1 MTFNPTQLDFL
12 LNTQINFRNT
22 YYRSDIDSLLQFS
35 LITEAQSEELRSKAH
50 SSLTIDQLFHS
61 LMSLTAFDDPSL
73 VSDESIEDPNYFKL
87 KTLRHFLKYS
97 CIKVEILDH
106 LSKEYNN
113 THLLTVIAKPYY
125 FSQCQYCL
133 LAITAE
139 AVYS

>member
-12 LNTQINFRNT
+12 LNTQITFRNT

-50 SSLTIDQLFHS
+50 SSLTINQLFHS
-61 LMSLTAFDDPSL
+61 LAFDDPSL
-73 VSDESIEDPNYFKL
+73 VSDESTEDPNYFKL
-87 KTLRHFLKYS
+87 KALRHFLKYS
-97 CIKVEILDH
+97 CTKVEILDH
-106 LSKEYNN
+106 LSEEYNN

-125 FSQCQYCL
+125 SSQSQYCL
-133 LAITAE
+133 LSITAE